1 MPKKSKK
8 EKKTPNFVVFLVEG
22 ESDQIALE
30 TGLSELIFTA
40 FPNYEV
46 KFLLQQRLVNS
57 AGDEL
62 DDRDDEDDELEGE
75 DEDDLVED
83 DEDDLTGEEYIFGG
97 DITSSSF
104 VTPKNIETKI
114 TNRFIK
120 PAVKAGGG
128 FYERKIVRI
137 IQIVDLDG
145 AFLDEDHIVPLAAE
159 RSDWDGL
166 FYNADTGVI
175 ETDNQE
181 DILDRNER
189 KQKNL
194 EYLLSLTETGIRIKS
209 CTIPYE
215 VYFFS
220 RDLDHFVNHDPNMK
234 SCKRYY
240 ADRFNR
246 EYGLFTE
253 HFCKY
258 FFDDPG
264 AIGHMGYNESWDEV
278 KRGSNSVK
286 RFTNIDCLI
295 RKLLSE
301 AE

>member
-1 MPKKSKK
+1 M
-8 EKKTPNFVVFLVEG
+8 VFLVEG
-22 ESDQIALE
+22 ESDKIALE
-30 TGLSELIFTA
+30 IGLSELIFTA
-40 FPNYEV
+40 FPEYEV

-57 AGDEL
+57 SGDEL
-62 DDRDDEDDELEGE
+62 DDDDESDDLSEDDEI
-75 DEDDLVED
+75 DFVE
-83 DEDDLTGEEYIFGG
+83 EEEYKPGG

-114 TNRFIK
+114 TNRFIM

-128 FYERKIVRI
+128 FYEKKIVRI

-145 AFLDEDHIVPLAAE
+145 AYLTEEYLAPLAAE
-159 RSDWDGL
+159 RSDWEGL
-166 FYNADTGVI
+166 FYNPEAGVI
-175 ETDNQE
+175 ETDNRE
-181 DILDRNER
+181 DTLDRNER

-194 EYLLSLTETGIRIKS
+194 DYLLSLTATGIKIKS
-209 CTIPYE
+209 STIPYE

-220 RDLDHFVNHDPNMK
+220 RDLDHFINDDPNMK
-234 SCKRYY
+234 SGKWYH

-246 EYGLFTE
+246 TYGLFNDR
-253 HFCKY
+253 FCRY

-278 KRGSNSVK
+278 KHGSNSVK
-286 RFTNIDCLI
+286 RFTNIDFLI
-295 RKLLSE
+295 RKLLDE

>member
-8 EKKTPNFVVFLVEG
+8 EKKAPNIVVFLVEG

-30 TGLSELIFTA
+30 SGLSELIFTA
-40 FPNYEV
+40 FPDYEV
-46 KFLLQQRLVNS
+46 RFLLQQRLVNA

-62 DDRDDEDDELEGE
+62 DDSNDEGDDLSEDDE
-75 DEDDLVED
+75 VELI
-83 DEDDLTGEEYIFGG
+83 EEEEYKLGG

-104 VTPKNIETKI
+104 VTPTNIETKI
-114 TNRFIK
+114 TNRFII

-128 FYERKIVRI
+128 FYEKKIVKI

-145 AFLDEDHIVPLAAE
+145 AYLNEEHLAPLAAE
-159 RSDWDGL
+159 RSDWEGL
-166 FYNADTGVI
+166 FYNPDAGVI
-175 ETDNQE
+175 ETDNRE
-181 DILDRNER
+181 DTLDRNER

-194 EYLLSLTETGIRIKS
+194 DYLLSLTETGIKIKS
-209 CTIPYE
+209 STIPYE
-215 VYFFS
+215 IYFFS
-220 RDLDHFVNHDPNMK
+220 RDLDHFINNDPNMK
-234 SCKRYY
+234 SGKKKH

-246 EYGLFTE
+246 AYGLYVDR
-253 HFCKY
+253 FCKF

-264 AIGHMGYNESWDEV
+264 AIGHMGYDESWNEV

-295 RKLLSE
+295 KKLMDE

>member
-8 EKKTPNFVVFLVEG
+8 EKKAPNIVVFLVEG

-30 TGLSELIFTA
+30 SGLSELIFAA
-40 FPNYEV
+40 FPDYEV
-46 KFLLQQRLVNS
+46 RFLLQQRLVNS

-62 DDRDDEDDELEGE
+62 DDSDDEDN
-75 DEDDLVED
+75 LVED
-83 DEDDLTGEEYIFGG
+83 DEYDLAEEEYKYGG

-128 FYERKIVRI
+128 FYEKTIVRI

-145 AFLDEDHIVPLAAE
+145 AFLTEDHIAPLAAE

-166 FYNADTGVI
+166 FYNDAAGVI
-175 ETDNQE
+175 ETDNRE
-181 DILDRNER
+181 DTLDRNER

-194 EYLLSLTETGIRIKS
+194 DYLLSLTTTGIKIKS
-209 CTIPYE
+209 STIPYE
-215 VYFFS
+215 IYFFS
-220 RDLDHFVNHDPNMK
+220 RDLDHFINNDPNMK
-234 SCKRYY
+234 SGKRYH

-246 EYGLFTE
+246 AYGFFVE
-253 HFCKY
+253 RFCKY

-264 AIGHMGYNESWDEV
+264 AIGHMGYNESWAEV
-278 KRGSNSVK
+278 KHGSNSVK
-286 RFTNIDCLI
+286 RLTNIDCLI
-295 RKLLSE
+295 RKLLDE